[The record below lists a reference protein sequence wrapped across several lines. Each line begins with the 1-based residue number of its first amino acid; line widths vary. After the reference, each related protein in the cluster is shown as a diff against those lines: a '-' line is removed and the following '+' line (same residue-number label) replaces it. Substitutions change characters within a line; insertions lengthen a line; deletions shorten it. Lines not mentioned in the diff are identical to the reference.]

1 MTRWGKTL
9 INVDSRDSGRREVS
23 GYRQTMLSR
32 TFAKKRKARNGGV
45 TGGKSESNGSFVLR
59 WGKIKL

>member
-32 TFAKKRKARNGGV
+32 TFAKKGRP
-45 TGGKSESNGSFVLR
+45 EMEE
-59 WGKIKL
+59 